1 MIGQCLAT
9 FCSFLANFSLSYV
22 WLTSSKLIFNFV
34 FVSFSSRSMVPVLIN
49 HQHQCEQ
56 LSKTK
61 LPFGGKYIFCFT
73 SRLLLL
79 KKPFPQTHPSVT
91 LSFISYYPSL
101 FLLFCIL
108 LLLCFFSLRLLWLC
122 LYAFI
127 YRRRFAVFS
136 AVFRS
141 SPLLNILFLF
151 ASFVRAPYECLFL

>member
-34 FVSFSSRSMVPVLIN
+34 FVSLSSRSMVPVLIN

-108 LLLCFFSLRLLWLC
+108 LLLCVSFRS
-122 LYAFI
+122 
-127 YRRRFAVFS
+127 VFS
-136 AVFRS
+136 DFVFMLLFIAGGSLS
-141 SPLLNILFLF
+141 SLPFSVPL
-151 ASFVRAPYECLFL
+151 RC